1 MCIRDSHIA
10 LLGTA
15 RLTQQP
21 GRLALVSL
29 PGRLLDRA
37 AVAQQAA
44 AEMLLLPLGPPAG
57 MASLQALRRFESDA
71 TLSRNDRLGALYAR
85 VLLARLDQPKGPSTS
100 RCPSRCS
107 RRCASTWPVSIAR
120 SPPAMSARR

>member
-1 MCIRDSHIA
+1 MKPDAA
-10 LLGTA
+10 LRERVLRVLADPARARALMDVVSSGADDITKTLDAEGT
-15 RLTQQP
+15 P
-21 GRLALVSL
+21 GRAQVLA
-29 PGRLLDRA
+29 A
-37 AVAQQAA
+37 F
-44 AEMLLLPLGPPAG
+44 EW
-57 MASLQALRRFESDA
+57 ALRRFESDA